1 MKQKILCDF
10 LENLFRCR
18 RKNYCKGN
26 FITLEIIESD
36 KNDEKN
42 TALPTDVVCLSHL
55 RWDFVYQR
63 PQHLMSRFAA
73 NGRVFYFEEPIYIDG
88 ETHLEIGER
97 GENLFVCV
105 PHIKH
110 QDGIEKGTYEIEREM
125 LDELIKTNKI
135 ENFIEWFYTP
145 MALEFADHLKP
156 AVTIFDCM
164 DELSAF
170 KFAPPE
176 LLANEQKVID
186 RADLVFTGGQSLYEA
201 KKDRHARVY
210 AFPSSIDVA
219 HFKAARTIKNEPDD
233 QAKIASPKLGFC
245 GVIDERM
252 DTVLLAEM
260 ADLRPDWQFVM
271 IGPVVKIAPE
281 DLPRR
286 SNIHYL
292 GGKNYDEL
300 PAYLSGWEVAL
311 MPFAINESTKFI
323 SPTKTP
329 EYLAAGKPVISTAIR
344 DVVRPYGEQNLVSIA
359 STAEEFVAAA
369 EKILER
375 GNSDDWRNR
384 ADEFL
389 SKNSWDKT
397 FAQIN
402 ELIAKQISEGQNI
415 VAQVV

>member
-1 MKQKILCDF
+1 M
-10 LENLFRCR
+10 
-18 RKNYCKGN
+18 
-26 FITLEIIESD
+26 EISKSGESINKTIESL
-36 KNDEKN
+36 
-42 TALPTDVVCLSHL
+42 ADVVCLSHL

-73 NGRVFYFEEPIYIDG
+73 DGRVFYFEEPIYIDG
-88 ETHLEIGER
+88 ETHLSISER
-97 GENLFVCV
+97 GENLFLCV

-125 LDELIKTNKI
+125 LDELIKTHKI

-145 MALEFADHLKP
+145 MALEYADHLKP
-156 AVTIFDCM
+156 ALTVFDCM

-170 KFAPPE
+170 KFAPPGLIE
-176 LLANEQKVID
+176 NERRLLDK
-186 RADLVFTGGQSLYEA
+186 ADLVFTGGQSLYEA
-201 KKDRHARVY
+201 KKDKHARVY

-219 HFKAARTIKNEPDD
+219 HFKAARTKKEPDE
-233 QAKIASPKLGFC
+233 QAKIAAPKLGFC

-300 PAYLSGWEVAL
+300 PAYLSGWNVAL
-311 MPFAINESTKFI
+311 MPFAINDSTKYI

-329 EYLAAGKPVISTAIR
+329 EYLAAGKCVVSTPIR
-344 DVVRPYGEQNLVSIA
+344 DVVRPYGELNLVSIA

-375 GNSDDWRNR
+375 GNSDDWQTR

-389 SKNSWDKT
+389 SQNSWDKT
-397 FAQIN
+397 FTKMKKLIDETNAESKATAQ
-402 ELIAKQISEGQNI
+402 A
-415 VAQVV
+415 V

>member
-1 MKQKILCDF
+1 ME
-10 LENLFRCR
+10 LELLKTQVNP
-18 RKNYCKGN
+18 
-26 FITLEIIESD
+26 SV
-36 KNDEKN
+36 
-42 TALPTDVVCLSHL
+42 APDVICLSHL

-63 PQHLMSRFAA
+63 PQHLMSRFARS
-73 NGRVFYFEEPIYIDG
+73 GRVFYFEEPLYIDG
-88 ETHLEIGER
+88 ETHLSVSER
-97 GENLFVCV
+97 GDNLFVCV
-105 PHIKH
+105 PNINHA
-110 QDGIEKGTYEIEREM
+110 DGIEKGTYEIEREM
-125 LDELIKTNKI
+125 LDELIASNKI
-135 ENFIEWFYTP
+135 EFFIEWFYTP
-145 MALEFADHLKP
+145 MALEFAAHLQP
-156 AVTIFDCM
+156 AITVFDCM

-201 KKDRHARVY
+201 KKDRHKRVY
-210 AFPSSIDVA
+210 AFPSSIDAA
-219 HFKAARTIKNEPDD
+219 HFSKARTIKSEPAD
-233 QAKIASPKLGFC
+233 QAKIAAPKLGFC

-300 PAYLSGWEVAL
+300 PAYLSGWNVAL
-311 MPFAINESTKFI
+311 MPFAINESTKYI

-344 DVVRPYGEQNLVSIA
+344 DVIRPYGDEKLVAIA

-369 EKILER
+369 DDYLSR
-375 GNSDDWRNR
+375 GNFDDWQKK

-389 SKNSWDKT
+389 AQNSWDTT
-397 FAQIN
+397 FDAMKKLILGAQAAS
-402 ELIAKQISEGQNI
+402 LTRLSEARTGN
-415 VAQVV
+415 A

>member
-1 MKQKILCDF
+1 MKQGDF
-10 LENLFRCR
+10 N
-18 RKNYCKGN
+18 
-26 FITLEIIESD
+26 TLETLKSGESTNKNIES
-36 KNDEKN
+36 
-42 TALPTDVVCLSHL
+42 LVDVVCLSHL

-73 NGRVFYFEEPIYIDG
+73 NGRVFYFEEPVYIDG
-88 ETHLEIGER
+88 ETHLAISER
-97 GENLFVCV
+97 GENLFLCV

-145 MALEFADHLKP
+145 MALAFADHLKP
-156 AVTIFDCM
+156 ALTVFDCM

-176 LLANEQKVID
+176 LIENERRLLEK
-186 RADLVFTGGQSLYEA
+186 ADLVFTGGHSLYEA
-201 KKDRHARVY
+201 KKDKHARVF

-219 HFKAARTIKNEPDD
+219 HFTAARTIKNEPED
-233 QAKIASPKLGFC
+233 QKKIASPKLGFC
-245 GVIDERM
+245 GVIDERF
-252 DTVLLAEM
+252 DVVLLAEM

-300 PAYLSGWEVAL
+300 PAYLSGWNVAL
-311 MPFAINESTKFI
+311 MPFAINESTKYI

-329 EYLAAGKPVISTAIR
+329 EYLAAGKCVVSTAIR

-359 STAEEFVAAA
+359 STAEEFVAAV
-369 EKILER
+369 EKILEL
-375 GNSDDWRNR
+375 GNSDNWREK

-389 SKNSWDKT
+389 SQNSWDKT
-397 FAQIN
+397 YTRMRELIN
-402 ELIAKQISEGQNI
+402 ETAAESNTS
-415 VAQVV
+415 AQAV

>member
-1 MKQKILCDF
+1 M
-10 LENLFRCR
+10 
-18 RKNYCKGN
+18 GN
-26 FITLEIIESD
+26 FITLETIKSD
-36 KNDEKN
+36 KNDRKN
-42 TALPTDVVCLSHL
+42 AAPLTDVVCLSHL

-63 PQHLMSRFAA
+63 PQHLMSRFAE

-88 ETHLEIGER
+88 ETHLAVGER

-105 PHIKH
+105 PHINH
-110 QDGIEKGTYEIEREM
+110 ADGLEKGTYEIEREM
-125 LDELIKTNKI
+125 LDELVETNKI

-145 MALEFADHLKP
+145 MALEFADHLK
-156 AVTIFDCM
+156 AAITVFDCM

-201 KKDRHARVY
+201 KKDRHAQVF
-210 AFPSSIDVA
+210 AFPSSIDA
-219 HFKAARTIKNEPDD
+219 THFAKARTIKNEPDD
-233 QAKIASPKLGFC
+233 QAKIAAPKLGFC

-252 DTVLLAEM
+252 DTILLAEM

-300 PAYLSGWEVAL
+300 PAYLSGWKIAL
-311 MPFAINESTKFI
+311 MPFAINESTKYI

-329 EYLAAGKPVISTAIR
+329 EYLAAGKPVVSTPIR
-344 DVVRPYGEQNLVSIA
+344 DVVRPYGEQNLVAIA

-369 EKILER
+369 EDFLSR
-375 GNSDDWRNR
+375 GNFTEWQQK

-389 SKNSWDKT
+389 AQNSWDET
-397 FAQIN
+397 FDAMKNLIVEEVARNSEKAEKAAQ
-402 ELIAKQISEGQNI
+402 
-415 VAQVV
+415 

>member
-1 MKQKILCDF
+1 MTD
-10 LENLFRCR
+10 
-18 RKNYCKGN
+18 
-26 FITLEIIESD
+26 
-36 KNDEKN
+36 
-42 TALPTDVVCLSHL
+42 ATDVICLSHL

-63 PQHLMSRFAA
+63 PQHLMSRFAR

-88 ETHLEIGER
+88 ETHLAVSER
-97 GENLFVCV
+97 GENMFVCV
-105 PHIKH
+105 PQINH
-110 QDGIEKGTYEIEREM
+110 QDGIEKGTYEIETAM
-125 LDELIKTNKI
+125 LDELISANKI

-145 MALEFADHLKP
+145 MALEFAAHLKP
-156 AVTIFDCM
+156 ALTVFDCM

-176 LLANEQKVID
+176 LLANEQKVIE

-201 KKDRHARVY
+201 KKDRHAQVF
-210 AFPSSIDVA
+210 AFPSSIEVE
-219 HFKAARTIKNEPDD
+219 HFAQARNIKHEPDD
-233 QAKIASPKLGFC
+233 QAKIPSPKLGFC

-300 PAYLSGWEVAL
+300 PAYLSGWNIAL
-311 MPFAINESTKFI
+311 MPFAINESTKYI

-329 EYLAAGKPVISTAIR
+329 EYLAAGKSVISTPIR
-344 DVVRPYGEQNLVSIA
+344 DVVRPYGDENLVSIA
-359 STAEEFVAAA
+359 STAEEFVKAAD
-369 EKILER
+369 KILEQ
-375 GNSDDWRNR
+375 GNFDDWQKK
-384 ADEFL
+384 ADDFL

-397 FAQIN
+397 FAQMRG
-402 ELIAKQISEGQNI
+402 LIDETITERRKTL
-415 VAQVV
+415 AQTVKG

>member
-1 MKQKILCDF
+1 M
-10 LENLFRCR
+10 
-18 RKNYCKGN
+18 
-26 FITLEIIESD
+26 
-36 KNDEKN
+36 
-42 TALPTDVVCLSHL
+42 DVVCLSHL

-63 PQHLMSRFAA
+63 PQHLMSRFATE
-73 NGRVFYFEEPIYIDG
+73 GRVFYFEEPMYSDG
-88 ETHLEIGER
+88 ETHLSVTPR

-105 PHIKH
+105 PNINHA
-110 QDGIEKGTYEIEREM
+110 DGLEKGTYEIESEM
-125 LDELIKTNKI
+125 LDNLIAENNL
-135 ENFIEWFYTP
+135 ENFVQWFYTP
-145 MALEFADHLKP
+145 MALEFAAHLKP
-156 AVTIFDCM
+156 AITVFDCM

-170 KFAPPE
+170 KNAPPH
-176 LLANEQKVID
+176 LLANEQKVIE

-210 AFPSSIDVA
+210 AFPSSIDAA
-219 HFKAARTIKNEPDD
+219 HFSMARTIKAEPED
-233 QAKIASPKLGFC
+233 QAKILTPKLGFC

-260 ADLRPDWQFVM
+260 ADLRPEWQFVM

-281 DLPRR
+281 NLPKR

-300 PAYLSGWEVAL
+300 PAYLSGWNIAL

-344 DVVRPYGEQNLVSIA
+344 DVVRPYGDVKLVTIA
-359 STAEEFVAAA
+359 KTAEEFVAAA
-369 EKILER
+369 EDYLAR
-375 GNSDDWRNR
+375 GNFDEWQRK

-389 SKNSWDKT
+389 AQNSWDKT
-397 FAQIN
+397 FEAMKNLIVEEIAQ
-402 ELIAKQISEGQNI
+402 KSEKAEKA
-415 VAQVV
+415 AQ